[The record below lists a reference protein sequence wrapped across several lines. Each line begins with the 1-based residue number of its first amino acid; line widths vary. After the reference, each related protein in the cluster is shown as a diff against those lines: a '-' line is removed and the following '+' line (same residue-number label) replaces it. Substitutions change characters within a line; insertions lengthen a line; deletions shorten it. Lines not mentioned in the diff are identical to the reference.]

1 MTLLDIVKQAFVK
14 NGLASPGE
22 ALSAELGALALIDA
36 NLLIQEW
43 NIRDVLVYT
52 TDIQVF
58 TLTART
64 PPTIWYEIGPTAAD
78 FVTARP
84 LNIKRANLIWQQS
97 TPSVRIPITI
107 IDDLQWSDQPVPEVA
122 SNTPTTLYNEGSYP
136 NSRLYLWPYPNTTG
150 NQLEL
155 FVTHQV
161 AEFATLADTFS
172 QPPGFANAFMMTLAE
187 RTLQGFR
194 DVPMALS
201 RAAAGARARFAS
213 LNAEPPKLST
223 MDNGLQSR
231 GGINNSP
238 SANVFSG
245 WNGR

>member
-1 MTLLDIVKQAFVK
+1 MTLNDIVRQAFVK
-14 NGLASPGE
+14 NALLAPGE
-22 ALSAELGALALIDA
+22 ALPAELGELGRVDA
-36 NLLIQEW
+36 NLLVQDW
-43 NIRDVLVYT
+43 NIRSLMIYT

-58 TLTART
+58 DLTART

-97 TPSVRIPITI
+97 TPSCRIPITI

-122 SNTPTTLYNEGSYP
+122 SNTPTTLYNDGSYP

-172 QPPGFANAFMMTLAE
+172 EPPGFANAFMMTLAE

-194 DVPMALS
+194 DVPLS
-201 RAAAGARARFAS
+201 LMRAASGARARFAS

-223 MDNGLQSR
+223 MDSGLQSR
-231 GGINNSP
+231 GGINNSK
-238 SANVFSG
+238 SANVFNG
-245 WNGR
+245 WSR